1 MSIVVVG
8 SVAFDSLET
17 PYGKR
22 DNALGGS
29 ANFFSI
35 SASMFTPVSLCA
47 VIGDDF
53 PQAHVDA
60 LRARG
65 IDVEGMVR
73 QPGKT
78 FHWTG
83 RYGTD
88 LNEAQTLDTQLNVFG
103 SFSPQLSSSQ
113 QAASTVFLA
122 NIHPDLQRQ
131 VLDQVKAPKLVGMD
145 SMNLWI
151 NIARDSLVQTLRR
164 VDVLFV
170 NDGEARM
177 LSGEQHVAK
186 AAKAIQA
193 MSERPLTLVIKRGE
207 FGAMWFSPEGEMAFL
222 PAFPTTAVVD
232 PTGAGDTFAGG
243 VMAYLDNALARGE
256 TLNANTWRSALWLG
270 TTMASFVVEAFSFD
284 RTIALTRDEVK
295 ARAAAIGKL
304 SALPAELNL
313 PSGQQA

>member
-1 MSIVVVG
+1 MGIVVVG

-22 DNALGGS
+22 EQALGGS
-29 ANFFSI
+29 ANYFSI
-35 SASMFTPVSLCA
+35 SASMFAPVALCA
-47 VIGDDF
+47 VIGEDF
-53 PQAHVDA
+53 PQSHVDVLA
-60 LRARG
+60 KRG
-65 IDVEGMVR
+65 VDVSGLVR
-73 QPGKT
+73 VPGKT
-78 FHWTG
+78 FHWKG

-103 SFSPQLSSSQ
+103 SFSPDLSP
-113 QAASTVFLA
+113 AHRNATTVFLA

-131 VLDQVKAPKLVGMD
+131 VLDQVKAPRLVGMD

-151 NIARDSLVQTLRR
+151 NIAKESLIQTLQR

-193 MSERPLTLVIKRGE
+193 MTKRPLTVIIKRGE

-222 PAFPTTAVVD
+222 PAYPTPAIAD

-243 VMAYLDNALARGE
+243 VMAYLDAAMARGE
-256 TLNANTWRSALWLG
+256 SLNATTWRRALWLG
-270 TTMASFVVEAFSFD
+270 TAMASFVVEAFSCD
-284 RTIALTRDEVK
+284 RTLSLTRDEVA
-295 ARAAAIGKL
+295 ARAVAIRGL
-304 SALPAELNL
+304 SDLPLHLDL
-313 PSGQQA
+313 PST